1 MELRETGYG
10 LVIVPDKYNIS
21 VATYNQSGFI
31 DVIENCNGFTFT
43 NLGDTIAEVN
53 GMVVFPS
60 ATPATD
66 LGDSR
71 SIGGNQ
77 GEIYSG
83 NIKLSFRAPVGAAPL
98 IEIAQKFFVK

>member
-1 MELRETGYG
+1 MQEQSIIT
-10 LVIVPDKYNIS
+10 VPDVYNIS
-21 VATYNQSGFI
+21 VATYSQSGFI

-53 GMVVFPS
+53 GMVIFPS

-71 SIGGNQ
+71 SIGGNA
-77 GEIYSG
+77 GEIYKG
-83 NIKLSFRAPVGAAPL
+83 NIKLSFRQPLGVAPL
-98 IEIAQKFFVK
+98 VEIAQKFYVK